1 MAKNILWRTLTLK
14 LRRALSYIL
23 IAHDFKARI
32 YEDDILEPARAR
44 FELSE
49 TLKKSG
55 VFSEEAIQRVK
66 FVESLIKGYRK
77 DSINTLSVNRDAR
90 IFNDLMDLLDKI
102 EIQTLSEKNYLFG
115 VVKAQKDILKRE
127 IKERITQIIKNEW
140 FPYLIER
147 ATELV
152 LSYVHNLGQM
162 EKALVFLSEVGAKI
176 LSKYDFREYA
186 PPVQS
191 PDLFELVKDFE
202 FTFSY
207 TPFNYEVKV
216 FVARATFKY
225 PNGIG
230 V

>member
-1 MAKNILWRTLTLK
+1 
-14 LRRALSYIL
+14 
-23 IAHDFKARI
+23 
-32 YEDDILEPARAR
+32 
-44 FELSE
+44 
-49 TLKKSG
+49 
-55 VFSEEAIQRVK
+55 
-66 FVESLIKGYRK
+66 
-77 DSINTLSVNRDAR
+77 
-90 IFNDLMDLLDKI
+90 MDLLDKI